1 MVLSG
6 WDRVILRPYCFLP
19 PPWESRIKAELDPI
33 SDRMAIELAQGELA
47 VDSKA
52 MARYFKQRISIVNKL
67 VETKKLD
74 AKIGKIVT
82 SHFEAHLKELG
93 ALQTGPA

>member
-1 MVLSG
+1 
-6 WDRVILRPYCFLP
+6 
-19 PPWESRIKAELDPI
+19 
-33 SDRMAIELAQGELA
+33 
-47 VDSKA
+47 